1 MPTEPTR
8 SKSAIAGKE
17 PWLAV
22 VLSRLVPGTG
32 QMIYAEKERT
42 GVVK

>member
-8 SKSAIAGKE
+8 SKSAIAGRE

-32 QMIYAEKERT
+32 QVYAGKEHT